1 MFTDL
6 HRAILTAKNSYM
18 NLEHGIW
25 CPSMCSET
33 WLVWILSSIRN
44 ENVVSNIKVC
54 SCYNGNKIYCR
65 QRDGT
70 PISLN
75 FNKKSFACEVLS
87 SQSRI
92 CQYKPSARKYG
103 DLEEALEKPP
113 L

>member
-44 ENVVSNIKVC
+44 GNVISNKKVC
-54 SCYNGNKIYCR
+54 SHYDGNKFITKTAH
-65 QRDGT
+65 QFQ
-70 PISLN
+70 LN
-75 FNKKSFACEVLS
+75 LVKGIREPHEVKKKFF
-87 SQSRI
+87 
-92 CQYKPSARKYG
+92 
-103 DLEEALEKPP
+103 
-113 L
+113 